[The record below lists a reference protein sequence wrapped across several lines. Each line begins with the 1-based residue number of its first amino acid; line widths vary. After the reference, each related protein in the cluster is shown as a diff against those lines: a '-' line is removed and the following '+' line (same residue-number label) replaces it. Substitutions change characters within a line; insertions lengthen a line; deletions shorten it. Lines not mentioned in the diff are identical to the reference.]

1 MAGNPI
7 DLVVTTDALKGLTDL
22 IARLEAAD
30 KALLNTVD
38 SAAKLNKAVGTIT
51 TPQGLNANSSDNAQV
66 NAQLKAQ
73 ADIVAKLNT
82 EIQELNSKLIKLNE
96 SKARGTK
103 LTADEIVKNQELRKE
118 AISQARANSDLIGS
132 YQKLNIEHQKA
143 LKTAKDA
150 AVTYGI
156 TSKEFQN
163 ASTKANQLGE
173 NLKKIDARLGQ
184 HTRNVGNYSSAWNGL
199 GNALGSLGIM
209 TGVAGAVA
217 LGTSIFNTTKEIQSL
232 DNALKQV
239 TETEANYAQ
248 QQQFL
253 TRISESYGVE
263 LSSLTRQFTQFYVS
277 AKDKISGTEIQKI
290 FESITKAGAT
300 MGLSVE
306 NQNRAFLALNQMMSK
321 GTIQAEELRGQLG
334 EALPGAF
341 GIMAKALNVNE
352 QQLATMMKQG
362 KLLASEVLP
371 LFAEQLEKTYGI
383 ENVKKVDNL
392 AGAQNRLTNAWKAF
406 VKSLDE
412 DGNKLS
418 YFFSTA
424 LNYAANT
431 IKGVTTLFRSEG
443 EKRKEEMAYIQNEQ
457 YQKTLD
463 FYSKSDELDKQDI
476 ENKRKNNSER
486 IKENTELF
494 NKLSERNKY
503 LTSLQKKT
511 IFGLY
516 ETKENQKERL
526 ANKQQMEDLNN
537 MTSLL
542 VGQNKAYAELTKEKI
557 KASNTTEGTDA
568 QRKARLKAELK
579 AEEDRLKLLAELRKK
594 ELQAEL
600 AAIDVKLA
608 NEAQYLEERLDL
620 LNQDFFKRSEIAK
633 FDYSESLRLAKG
645 NQTKEKIALIEYQNE
660 QIKIMQDFEKKK
672 KELNK
677 TGFTE
682 IGTAVESIEQEK
694 KRREEAS
701 AGLNKITED
710 AQKAHTAWRFKKMEE
725 DWEKEQALLKEKAAY
740 MKSFVDE
747 FASNM
752 NLNETFSIFEGENSL
767 FSRMQ
772 KGMAFTKE
780 TWKEDTVEMMEAF
793 QEMFNFI
800 SNASQANFDAEYAR
814 LESQKEISIQFA
826 GDSASAKKKIEEDF
840 DKKKREI
847 ANREAKAKKKQA
859 MFNIA
864 IDTAQAVIGSLRM
877 DPTGIMAIIIGAMGA
892 LQLGLVAAQKIPQY
906 WKGTDHAE
914 SGLAWTNEKGAE
926 IHTDKYGNIKSLGD
940 NKGARL
946 TMMEQGDKVYTASE
960 SQRML
965 QDKML
970 NDMLIDRGI
979 SMNYNSNNTSLT
991 YAQMKEIMN
1000 ETLGNK
1006 PEKNII
1012 FDKNGFST
1020 YIRKSGNITRYTNQ
1034 RASGVGMTV

>member
-7 DLVVTTDALKGLTDL
+7 DLVVTTDALKGLSDL

-30 KALLNTVD
+30 KALLSTVD

-82 EIQELNSKLIKLNE
+82 EIQYLNSKLTKLNE
-96 SKARGTK
+96 TKARGTK
-103 LTADEIVKNQELRKE
+103 LTADEIVQNQELRKAAIAE
-118 AISQARANSDLIGS
+118 AKANSDLIGS

-150 AVTYGI
+150 GVTYGI

-173 NLKKIDARLGQ
+173 NLKKIDAKLGQ

-253 TRISESYGVE
+253 TRIADSYGVE
-263 LSSLTRQFTQFYVS
+263 LSSLTKQFTQFYVS
-277 AKDKISGTEIQKI
+277 AKDKISGSEIQKI

-306 NQNRAFLALNQMMSK
+306 AQERAFLALNQMISK
-321 GTIQAEELRGQLG
+321 GVVSAEELRGQLG

-383 ENVKKVDNL
+383 ENVKKVENL
-392 AGAQNRLTNAWKAF
+392 AGAQNRLTNSWKSF
-406 VKSLDE
+406 VKSLNESDTGGISVFFKLILDGVSEMIKGLTRLNSSWDE
-412 DGNKLS
+412 LYKKASISGKEKGKSIFTQQFENLKGTGSDAEIAQTIKAVATRNRKILQEAYNKNEKDIQEFNP
-418 YFFSTA
+418 YA
-424 LNYAANT
+424 LNFS
-431 IKGVTTLFRSEG
+431 GVSGKDLKR
-443 EKRKEEMAYIQNEQ
+443 RKEELRRQLAEQ
-457 YQKTLD
+457 D
-463 FYSKSDELDKQDI
+463 AI
-476 ENKRKNNSER
+476 
-486 IKENTELF
+486 IKEANRK
-494 NKLSERNKY
+494 KLGIKDGPV
-503 LTSLQKKT
+503 KPPT
-511 IFGLY
+511 IPPPIQ
-516 ETKENQKERL
+516 ETKPPKKE
-526 ANKQQMEDLNN
+526 
-537 MTSLL
+537 
-542 VGQNKAYAELTKEKI
+542 VKEKEKKVKKEKEFDEI
-557 KASNTTEGTDA
+557 ADA
-568 QRKARLKAELK
+568 QKSWEIFKKLQ
-579 AEEDRLKLLAELRKK
+579 EDKEKL
-594 ELQAEL
+594 
-600 AAIDVKLA
+600 AIDV
-608 NEAQYLEERLDL
+608 D
-620 LNQDFFKRSEIAK
+620 
-633 FDYSESLRLAKG
+633 
-645 NQTKEKIALIEYQNE
+645 E
-660 QIKIMQDFEKKK
+660 QI
-672 KELNK
+672 
-677 TGFTE
+677 
-682 IGTAVESIEQEK
+682 S
-694 KRREEAS
+694 
-701 AGLNKITED
+701 
-710 AQKAHTAWRFKKMEE
+710 KAKFKKMEE
-725 DWEKEQALLKEKAAY
+725 DWEKEQAILKKKMEF
-740 MKSFVDE
+740 MKSYVDE
-747 FASNM
+747 FVGKMGFTEAFK
-752 NLNETFSIFEGENSL
+752 LFDGKDSL
-767 FSRMQ
+767 FARMQ

-780 TWKEDTVEMMEAF
+780 SWKEDSVQMMEGF
-793 QEMFNFI
+793 QEVFNFI

-814 LESQKEISIQFA
+814 LESQKDIAISFA

-864 IDTAQAVIGSLRM
+864 IDTAQAAIGSLRI
-877 DPTGIMAIIIGAMGA
+877 DPTGIMAIVISAMGA

-906 WKGTDHAE
+906 WKGTDYAQ

-940 NKGARL
+940 NNGARL

-979 SMNYNSNNTSLT
+979 SMNYNSNNTGLT

>member
-7 DLVVTTDALKGLTDL
+7 DLVVTTDALKGLSDL

-82 EIQELNSKLIKLNE
+82 EIQDLNSKLIKLNE

-383 ENVKKVDNL
+383 ENVKKVENL
-392 AGAQNRLTNAWKAF
+392 AGAQNRLTNSWKSF
-406 VKSLDE
+406 VKSLNESDTGGISVFFKLILDGVSEMIKGLTRLNSSWDE
-412 DGNKLS
+412 LYKKASITGKEKGKNLFTQQFENLKGTGSEKEIAQTIKTVATRNRKVLQEAYNKNEKDIQE
-418 YFFSTA
+418 FNPFA
-424 LNYAANT
+424 LNFS
-431 IKGVTTLFRSEG
+431 GVSGKDL
-443 EKRKEEMAYIQNEQ
+443 KRKKEELRKQLAEQDAIIKESNKKLLGIKDGPVKKAPVEEIKEETDGRKKATKAIREEAVQIDVLIQ
-457 YQKTLD
+457 K
-463 FYSKSDELDKQDI
+463 KSFLSEELDKEI
-476 ENKRKNNSER
+476 ER
-486 IKENTELF
+486 
-494 NKLSERNKY
+494 
-503 LTSLQKKT
+503 
-511 IFGLY
+511 
-516 ETKENQKERL
+516 
-526 ANKQQMEDLNN
+526 
-537 MTSLL
+537 
-542 VGQNKAYAELTKEKI
+542 LTKEAILNGGKPEEYAKI
-557 KASNTTEGTDA
+557 IEELEKLKAV
-568 QRKARLKAELK
+568 RKALNDLPVGGELPDSV
-579 AEEDRLKLLAELRKK
+579 ATPEQIE
-594 ELQAEL
+594 Q
-600 AAIDVKLA
+600 VKQLTEA
-608 NEAQYLEERLDL
+608 NKNYLESFVSEFAANSGFRETFDL
-620 LNQDFFKRSEIAK
+620 LQ
-633 FDYSESLRLAKG
+633 G
-645 NQTKEKIALIEYQNE
+645 KIE
-660 QIKIMQDFEKKK
+660 
-672 KELNK
+672 
-677 TGFTE
+677 GF
-682 IGTAVESIEQEK
+682 
-694 KRREEAS
+694 
-701 AGLNKITED
+701 
-710 AQKAHTAWRFKKMEE
+710 
-725 DWEKEQALLKEKAAY
+725 
-740 MKSFVDE
+740 
-747 FASNM
+747 
-752 NLNETFSIFEGENSL
+752 GENW
-767 FSRMQ
+767 
-772 KGMAFTKE
+772 E
-780 TWKEDTVEMMEAF
+780 TTTIAIMEAT

-800 SNASQANFDAEYAR
+800 SNASQANFDAEYTR
-814 LESQKEISIQFA
+814 LESQKDIAIQFA

-864 IDTAQAVIGSLRM
+864 IDTAQAVIGSLRI

-906 WKGTDHAE
+906 WKGTDHAQ

-1034 RASGVGMTV
+1034 RAAGVGMTV